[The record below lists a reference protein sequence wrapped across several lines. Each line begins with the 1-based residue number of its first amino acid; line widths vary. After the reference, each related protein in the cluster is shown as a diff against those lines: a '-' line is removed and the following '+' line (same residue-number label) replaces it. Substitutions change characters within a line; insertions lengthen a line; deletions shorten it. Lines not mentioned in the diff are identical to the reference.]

1 MTDSHAQSDAD
12 LNTPAR
18 FDHKTFLSTLTAQP
32 GVYQMFDT
40 TGEILYV
47 GKAKNLKNRVSSYF
61 RARGLNNKTVALV
74 TKIASIEVTIT
85 RTEVEALLL
94 EQNLIKS
101 HRPPY
106 NILLRDDKSYPYI
119 FLSSKSEY
127 PRVSFYRGR
136 PKKDGDYFGP
146 FPNGGAV
153 RESLN
158 LLQKIFKVRQCED
171 SYFKNRSRP
180 CLQHQINRCSGPCVE
195 GIVSDEQYQKDVE
208 HTVMF
213 LQGKSRAL
221 IDDIS
226 KQMEAASEQLDF
238 ESAAEYRD
246 QLLALQKIQQEQFI
260 EGGQGDADV
269 FGYFQSAG
277 KACIQVVFVRAGRV
291 LGSRSFFPAISVIA
305 DDAPELIAS
314 DQDDEQITTHTE
326 SEGVLVDL
334 QAKATLAEF
343 LAQFYLASE
352 KEIPKEILLSHSV
365 EGLDALLAVLSD
377 KKNSKVTLST
387 NVRGNRQQWLN
398 LAVRTAEQNLISCLA
413 DRNNTHQR
421 YSELQRVLDLD
432 APPKRME
439 CFDIS
444 HSHGESTVAS
454 CVVFDDKGPLKSDY
468 RKFNIKDITAGDDYA
483 AMKQALTRRYS
494 RVKAEDGVM
503 PDILFIDGGKGQVKQ
518 AVEVMQELQIHELQI
533 IGIAK
538 GPERKAGEETL
549 IFPPDYSER
558 ELPATSPALH
568 LIQHIRDES
577 HRFAITGHKAK
588 RDKTRRTSTLE
599 GIPGVGAK
607 RRRDLLRHFG
617 GLQEVKAATLEDLVK
632 VSGISQKTAQAI
644 YDTFH

>member
-1 MTDSHAQSDAD
+1 M
-12 LNTPAR
+12 
-18 FDHKTFLSTLTAQP
+18 
-32 GVYQMFDT
+32 
-40 TGEILYV
+40 
-47 GKAKNLKNRVSSYF
+47 
-61 RARGLNNKTVALV
+61 
-74 TKIASIEVTIT
+74 
-85 RTEVEALLL
+85 
-94 EQNLIKS
+94 
-101 HRPPY
+101 
-106 NILLRDDKSYPYI
+106 
-119 FLSSKSEY
+119 
-127 PRVSFYRGR
+127 
-136 PKKDGDYFGP
+136 
-146 FPNGGAV
+146 
-153 RESLN
+153 
-158 LLQKIFKVRQCED
+158 
-171 SYFKNRSRP
+171 
-180 CLQHQINRCSGPCVE
+180 
-195 GIVSDEQYQKDVE
+195 
-208 HTVMF
+208 
-213 LQGKSRAL
+213 
-221 IDDIS
+221 
-226 KQMEAASEQLDF
+226 QLDF
-238 ESAAEYRD
+238 EAAAEYRD

-277 KACIQVVFVRAGRV
+277 KACVQVVFVRAGRV

-305 DDAPELIAS
+305 DDEPELIAS
-314 DQDDEQITTHTE
+314 DQNQSASDQTDQKDDN
-326 SEGVLVDL
+326 SNDGLLVQL

-352 KEIPKEILLSHSV
+352 KEIPKSIILSHHV
-365 EGLDALLAVLSD
+365 EGLDALLDVLSE
-377 KKNSKVTLST
+377 KKNSKVVLST

-398 LAVRTAEQNLISCLA
+398 LAIRTAEQNLISRLA

-421 YSELQRVLDLD
+421 YTELQRVLDLD

-494 RVKAEDGVM
+494 RVKSEDGVM

-518 AVEVMQELQIHELQI
+518 AVEVMEELQIHDLQI

-599 GIPGVGAK
+599 GIAGVGAK

-617 GLQEVKAATLEDLVK
+617 GLQEVKAATLEDLMK